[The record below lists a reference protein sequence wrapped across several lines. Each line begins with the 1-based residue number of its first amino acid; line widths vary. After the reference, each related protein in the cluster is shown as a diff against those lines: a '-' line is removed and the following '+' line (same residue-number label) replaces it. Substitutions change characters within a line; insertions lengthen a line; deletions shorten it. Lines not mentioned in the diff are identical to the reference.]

1 MATINNP
8 MPNPLQ
14 TDGFAFVEFATN
26 TPDVIHQH
34 FTKLGFT
41 KTAVGKSHDINLY
54 QQGQIL
60 FFVNNNSDKQ
70 VREFNKL
77 HGNSASAMGFYVADP
92 KFAYNEAIKNGA
104 TPVTDNKD
112 SVWHGIPAIC
122 GIGGTNIYFVSRN
135 DEFLNRFSKIADA
148 EIGCG
153 LDVID
158 HLTHNVYRGNMV
170 KWADFYSKIFGFYQI
185 RYFDIDGKKTGLFS
199 KALTS
204 PCGKI
209 KIPLNESKDDK
220 SQIAEFLDEFGGEG
234 IQHIALTSKNI
245 YNSVIQI
252 KDNGIELLDTP
263 DTYYE
268 LIETRLP
275 EHGEDL
281 EQLKKLRILM
291 DGTTSPKRKLLL
303 QIFTQNL
310 LGPAFF
316 EIIQRKGDEG
326 FGEGNF
332 QALYYSIELDQ
343 IRRGVI

>member
-332 QALYYSIELDQ
+332 QALYDSIELDQ